1 MKFFR
6 NRSEHGAGGRSFG
19 SSVAFARAMA
29 AYSAGD
35 LEAAIRLFSEIL
47 SERPTFAHA
56 LYQRGMCFARSGDL
70 SRARR
75 DFESALEHSDSALV
89 TRDAYYNLGLVAEK
103 EGDDQ
108 SAVEW
113 YTRALGVD
121 SAMEHAYCNRAAART
136 RLSAAETSPE
146 SATSLQRMALEDLDN
161 ALFLDPTDAIAYWN
175 RATVRQSLGEEPWS
189 DVEAFVHYADPRD
202 PRRQQAE
209 RMLAERSE
217 GVSGEDEGQ
226 RGREIV
232 RLIQR
237 AIEANNRE
245 EYERALE
252 LCDAAIEDGASDEV
266 VWDERTF
273 ALQGLDRREEA
284 ARSCDDGLRMNP
296 RSARLHHTKALI
308 LDGTGHGRE
317 ALAHYRTYLELAPPE
332 YEKVAVQVRQ
342 RVQALESQYGPG

>member
-1 MKFFR
+1 
-6 NRSEHGAGGRSFG
+6 
-19 SSVAFARAMA
+19 
-29 AYSAGD
+29 
-35 LEAAIRLFSEIL
+35 
-47 SERPTFAHA
+47 
-56 LYQRGMCFARSGDL
+56 
-70 SRARR
+70 
-75 DFESALEHSDSALV
+75 
-89 TRDAYYNLGLVAEK
+89 
-103 EGDDQ
+103 
-108 SAVEW
+108 
-113 YTRALGVD
+113 
-121 SAMEHAYCNRAAART
+121 MEHAYCNRAAART
-136 RLSAAETSPE
+136 RLSAAEASPE